1 LKTQLLHQIALTK
14 LVGVGPTRAKT
25 LIAHFGSAEAI
36 FQNQKPLPTDLEG
49 IGTLGLRKANFKQAL
64 LDAEK
69 EVEYIIKHDIQ
80 SHFYLDTSYPRRLK
94 QCTDGPVLLFSK
106 GKMELNSS
114 KMVSIVGTRNAS
126 SYGKAIVD
134 ELIESLSP
142 LNVTVVSG
150 MALGID
156 IMAHRQCIGTNLQTI
171 GVLGH
176 GLDRMYPAIHK
187 SSAQEMLFNGG
198 LLTEFLPG
206 TNPDREN
213 FPMRNRIVAG
223 LTDATIVIESGE
235 KGGSLI
241 TANLA
246 NDYQREVFAYP
257 GDITRPFSKGCNT
270 LIQEN
275 KAHLI
280 CSGKDFLK
288 IMNWE
293 NSTKNQVQKNMFLE
307 LSPDESIIINALD
320 QNDPIPFDR
329 LFENTNFTQG
339 GLSALLLNMEMN
351 GYIKSLPGK
360 RYQRI

>member
-1 LKTQLLHQIALTK
+1 MKTQLLYQIALTK
-14 LVGVGPTRAKT
+14 LVGVGPSKAKT
-25 LIAHFGSAEAI
+25 LIAHYGSAEAI
-36 FQNQKPLPTDLEG
+36 FLNQKSIPSDLEG
-49 IGTLGLRKANFKQAL
+49 IGVLGLRKANFKEAL
-64 LDAEK
+64 IDAEK
-69 EVEYIIKHDIQ
+69 EVEYINKHNIQ
-80 SHFYLDTSYPRRLK
+80 SHFYLDSTYPRRLK
-94 QCTDGPVLLFSK
+94 QCYDGPVLLFSK
-106 GKMELNSS
+106 GKMELNGS

-134 ELIESLSP
+134 ELINTLAP

-156 IMAHRQCIGTNLQTI
+156 IMAHRQCVHQQLQTI

-176 GLDRMYPAIHK
+176 GLDRMYPAAHK
-187 SSAQEMLFNGG
+187 SAAQEMLHNGG

-223 LTDATIVIESGE
+223 LTDATIVIESGD

-257 GDITRPFSKGCNT
+257 GDITRPFSKGCNR

-280 CSGKDFLK
+280 CNGEDFLK

-293 NSTKNQVQKNMFLE
+293 NSTINQIQKNMFLE
-307 LSPDESIIINALD
+307 LTPDESIIIAALD
-320 QNDPIPFDR
+320 QSDAIPFDR

-339 GLSALLLNMEMN
+339 GLSALLLNMEMC